1 MANVIV
7 EIPYQIIT
15 GIIIFGCFYYPVAGI
30 QSSERQGLVLLFCI
44 QLFIYASSF
53 AQMTIAAVH
62 DAQTAGGYVVLL
74 VMMSLVFCGV
84 LQTPDALPGFWIF
97 MYRVSPFT
105 YWTSGMVSTQLHER
119 LVNCSPTETSIFDP
133 PQGMTCGE
141 YMAPYLQKA
150 PGQLQNPNDTASCRY
165 CSLTV
170 ADQYLAGSKIYW
182 TDRWRNFG
190 LVWAYVVFNIFIAVV
205 TYYLFRVKKWSL
217 GSFKRAAKPNKEGKE
232 KKEKKE
238 KEESS

>member
-1 MANVIV
+1 
-7 EIPYQIIT
+7 
-15 GIIIFGCFYYPVAGI
+15 
-30 QSSERQGLVLLFCI
+30 
-44 QLFIYASSF
+44 
-53 AQMTIAAVH
+53 
-62 DAQTAGGYVVLL
+62 
-74 VMMSLVFCGV
+74 
-84 LQTPDALPGFWIF
+84 
-97 MYRVSPFT
+97 
-105 YWTSGMVSTQLHER
+105 
-119 LVNCSPTETSIFDP
+119 
-133 PQGMTCGE
+133 
-141 YMAPYLQKA
+141 MAPYLQKA

>member
-217 GSFKRAAKPNKEGKE
+217 ESFKRAAKPNKEGKE